1 MFDIFAKRKD
11 DFKNPRMKN
20 KDIWHDIF
28 LEMQAEGYVSCDTKF
43 KTVKRAY
50 TARIDHHSK
59 TGNDAKKCAYYEEL
73 NGIFHGDDNIEPQ
86 AVFSSRNGL
95 VKRGKEGSSESSTE
109 WEDAECT
116 ASDDHDDAIKKRK
129 PRKKAPSERSELVSL
144 FKKILC
150 HFEIPFK
157 SRGRKGDLID
167 KLLSFIQ
174 ERTCFSPSAQE

>member
-28 LEMQAEGYVSCDTKF
+28 LEMQAEGYVSCETKF

-50 TARIDHHSK
+50 TACIDHHSK

-73 NGIFHGDDNIEPQ
+73 NGIFHGDDNIKPQ
-86 AVFSSRNGL
+86 AVFSSRKGL

-109 WEDAECT
+109 CEDAECT
-116 ASDDHDDAIKKRK
+116 ASDDHDDAIKKKK
-129 PRKKAPSERSELVSL
+129 PRKKAPNLVSL
-144 FKKILC
+144 
-150 HFEIPFK
+150 
-157 SRGRKGDLID
+157 
-167 KLLSFIQ
+167 
-174 ERTCFSPSAQE
+174 

>member
-1 MFDIFAKRKD
+1 MR
-11 DFKNPRMKN
+11 N
-20 KDIWHDIF
+20 KDIWHDISP
-28 LEMQAEGYVSCDTKF
+28 EMQAEGYVSCETKF
-43 KTVKRAY
+43 KNVKRAY
-50 TARIDHHSK
+50 TACIDHHSK

-73 NGIFHGDDNIEPQ
+73 NTCSMFHGDDNIKPR
-86 AVFSSRNGL
+86 AVFSSRKGL
-95 VKRGKEGSSESSTE
+95 VKGGKEGSSESSTE

-116 ASDDHDDAIKKRK
+116 AIDDHDDAIKKKK
-129 PRKKAPSERSELVSL
+129 PRTKAPSEGSELVSL

-174 ERTCFSPSAQE
+174 QCTCFSPSAQE